1 MLSVRDRDISA
12 KAMKDD
18 TEEKTVQLLVIS
30 QCTRVPGSH
39 YDGKRHLYSLDLI
52 HISWTRYTSIQRR
65 LESISQSTYIIL
77 AMFSG
82 SVRPS
87 ILVRKSLFMVPLAD
101 RFFYQGSPCSG
112 AHKLVLD
119 RCNCSP
125 RGSSFILW
133 PFLMTVL
140 LLLSLLR
147 YSPVIF
153 Y

>member
-30 QCTRVPGSH
+30 QCTHVPGSH

-52 HISWTRYTSIQRR
+52 HISWTRYNSVQRR

-87 ILVRKSLFMVPLAD
+87 ILVRKSLFMVPLAN

-133 PFLMTVL
+133 PFLATVL
-140 LLLSLLR
+140 LFLSLVR

>member
-1 MLSVRDRDISA
+1 MLSVRDRNISA
-12 KAMKDD
+12 KTMKDD

-30 QCTRVPGSH
+30 QCTHVPGSH

-52 HISWTRYTSIQRR
+52 HISWTRYNSVQPR

-82 SVRPS
+82 SVRSS

-133 PFLMTVL
+133 PFLVIVL